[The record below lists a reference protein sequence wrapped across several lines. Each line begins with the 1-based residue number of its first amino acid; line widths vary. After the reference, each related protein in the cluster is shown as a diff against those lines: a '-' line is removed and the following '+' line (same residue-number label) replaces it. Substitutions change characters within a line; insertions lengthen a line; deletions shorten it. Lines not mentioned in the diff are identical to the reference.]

1 MEDKIVIMNWDT
13 YCMYSDGET
22 IIFIDRIAD
31 DVTAISKS
39 TKDMETAI
47 MYYDELRFHKIIST
61 KNVNP
66 LNLQ

>member
-1 MEDKIVIMNWDT
+1 
-13 YCMYSDGET
+13 MYSDGET

-47 MYYDELRFHKIIST
+47 MYYDELRSHKIIST